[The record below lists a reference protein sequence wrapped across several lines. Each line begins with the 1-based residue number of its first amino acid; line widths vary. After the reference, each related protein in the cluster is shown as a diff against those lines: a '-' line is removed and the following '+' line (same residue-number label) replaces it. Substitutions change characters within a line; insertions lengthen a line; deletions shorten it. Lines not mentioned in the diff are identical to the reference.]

1 MLRVGILGCGTIAAK
16 VADSL
21 KGNKKVVIAG
31 VASRERN
38 KAKKFAA
45 AHCPD
50 AKVFTGYEKLAA
62 SDEIDLIYIT
72 TPNTYHYEHAIMCIK
87 EYKNILVEKP
97 FAMSKAEADSIFFEA
112 KNRGVFVAEAM
123 WTSYTPLHKKA
134 LELIAQGKIG
144 AVKYVSANLGYDI
157 ENVPRL
163 NSQVL
168 GGGSYLDLGVYTTNF
183 ALSFMGNDI
192 KVSRVFARQISSGID
207 KDTSYCLETEDGSIL
222 GNFYVTMCADTD
234 KDGVVIGENGKIKF
248 SNINNYRKIA
258 LYSPDDQLIEE
269 YVDPDDY
276 LHGYVHEFEACAD
289 AVRKGFI
296 QAPDMP
302 WSRTAKIA
310 QLNDTIRSM
319 M

>member
-16 VADSL
+16 IADSL
-21 KGNKKVVIAG
+21 KGNKKAVIAG

-62 SDEIDLIYIT
+62 SDEIDLVYIA

-123 WTSYTPLHKKA
+123 WTSYQPLHLKA
-134 LELIAQGKIG
+134 LEWIEKGRIG

-157 ENVPRL
+157 AAVPRL
-163 NSQVL
+163 NSPVL

-192 KVSRVFARQISSGID
+192 KVSRVFARRVSSGID
-207 KDTSYCLETEDGSIL
+207 RDTSYCLESEDGNIL

-234 KDGVVIGENGKIKF
+234 KDGVVVGERGKIKF
-248 SNINNYRKIA
+248 TNINNYRKIA
-258 LYSPDDQLIEE
+258 IYSNDDTLLEE
-269 YVDPDDY
+269 VDGDKEF
-276 LHGYVHEFEACAD
+276 LRGYVYEFESCAN
-289 AVRKGFI
+289 AISKGLI
-296 QAPDMP
+296 QAPEMP
-302 WSRTAKIA
+302 WSKTIRIA
-310 QLNDTIRSM
+310 QINDTIRSM

>member
-16 VADSL
+16 IADSL

-45 AHCPD
+45 ARCPE

-62 SDEIDLIYIT
+62 SDEIDLVYIA

-123 WTSYTPLHKKA
+123 WTSYQPLHMKA
-134 LELIAQGKIG
+134 LEWIEKGRIG

-157 ENVPRL
+157 AAVPRL
-163 NSQVL
+163 NSTVL

-192 KVSRVFARQISSGID
+192 KVSRVFARTVSSGID
-207 KDTSYCLETEDGSIL
+207 RDTSYCLESEDGSIL

-234 KDGVVIGENGKIKF
+234 KDGVVVGEKGKIKF
-248 SNINNYRKIA
+248 TNINNYRKIA
-258 LYSPDDQLIEE
+258 IYSNDDKLIEE
-269 YVDPDDY
+269 IEADKDF
-276 LHGYVHEFEACAD
+276 LHGYVYEFESCAK
-289 AVRKGFI
+289 AISNGLI
-296 QAPDMP
+296 QAPEMP
-302 WSRTAKIA
+302 WFRTTRIA
-310 QLNDTIRSM
+310 QINDTIRSM

>member
-16 VADSL
+16 IADSL
-21 KGNKKVVIAG
+21 KGNKKAVIAG

-62 SDEIDLIYIT
+62 SDEIDLVYIA
-72 TPNTYHYEHAIMCIK
+72 TPNTYHYEHAILCIK

-112 KNRGVFVAEAM
+112 KNRGIFVAEAM
-123 WTSYTPLHKKA
+123 WTSYQPLHLKA
-134 LELIAQGKIG
+134 LEWIEKGRIG

-157 ENVPRL
+157 ASVPRL
-163 NSQVL
+163 NSPVL

-192 KVSRVFARQISSGID
+192 KVSRVFARRVSSGID
-207 KDTSYCLETEDGSIL
+207 RDTSYCLESEDGSIL

-234 KDGVVIGENGKIKF
+234 KDGVVVGERGKIKF
-248 SNINNYRKIA
+248 TNINNYRKIA
-258 LYSPDDQLIEE
+258 IYSNDDTLLEE
-269 YVDPDDY
+269 VDGDKEF
-276 LHGYVHEFEACAD
+276 LRGYVYEFESCAN
-289 AVRKGFI
+289 AISKGFI
-296 QAPDMP
+296 QAPEMP
-302 WSRTAKIA
+302 WSKTIRIA
-310 QLNDTIRSM
+310 QINDTIRSM

>member
-1 MLRVGILGCGTIAAK
+1 MLRVGILGCGNIAAK

-21 KGNKKVVIAG
+21 KGSKKVVIAG

-112 KNRGVFVAEAM
+112 KNRGIFVAEAM

-134 LELIAQGKIG
+134 LELIAQDKIG

-157 ENVPRL
+157 ENMPRL

-183 ALSFMGNDI
+183 ALSFMGDDI

-207 KDTSYCLETEDGSIL
+207 KDTTYSLETEDGSIL

-234 KDGVVIGENGKIKF
+234 RDGVVIGEKGKIRF

-258 LYSPDDQLIEE
+258 LYTPDDQLVEE

-289 AVRKGFI
+289 AVKKGLI

>member
-21 KGNKKVVIAG
+21 KGNKNVVIEG

-45 AHCPD
+45 EHCPD

-62 SDEIDLIYIT
+62 SKEIDLVYIA

-112 KNRGVFVAEAM
+112 KNRNVFVAEAM
-123 WTSYTPLHKKA
+123 WTSYLPLHKQI
-134 LELIAQGKIG
+134 LEWIDKGRIG

-157 ENVPRL
+157 ANVPRL

-183 ALSFMGNDI
+183 ALSFMGDDI
-192 KVSRVFARQISSGID
+192 KVARVFARQLSSGID
-207 KDTSYCLETEDGSIL
+207 RDTTYSMESEDGSIL

-234 KDGVVIGENGKIKF
+234 KDGVIVGERGKIKIT
-248 SNINNYRKIA
+248 NINNYRKIELFSKDDA
-258 LYSPDDQLIEE
+258 LLEQIDAEK
-269 YVDPDDY
+269 DY
-276 LHGYVHEFEACAD
+276 NRGYVYEFESCAK
-289 AVRKGFI
+289 AIAKGFI

-302 WSRTAKIA
+302 WSRTVRIA
-310 QLNDTIRSM
+310 QINDTIRSM

>member
-16 VADSL
+16 IADSL
-21 KGNKKVVIAG
+21 KGNKKAVIAG

-62 SDEIDLIYIT
+62 SDEIDLVYIA

-112 KNRGVFVAEAM
+112 KNRGIFVAEAM
-123 WTSYTPLHKKA
+123 WTSYQPLHLKA
-134 LELIAQGKIG
+134 LEWIEKGRIG

-157 ENVPRL
+157 ASVPRL
-163 NSQVL
+163 NSPVL

-192 KVSRVFARQISSGID
+192 KVSRVFARRVSSGID
-207 KDTSYCLETEDGSIL
+207 RDTSYCLESEDGSIL

-234 KDGVVIGENGKIKF
+234 KDGVVVGERGKIKF
-248 SNINNYRKIA
+248 TNINNYRKITI
-258 LYSPDDQLIEE
+258 YSNDDTLLEE
-269 YVDPDDY
+269 VNGDKEF
-276 LHGYVHEFEACAD
+276 LRGYVYEFESCAN
-289 AVRKGFI
+289 AISKGLI
-296 QAPDMP
+296 QAPEMP
-302 WSRTAKIA
+302 WSKTVRIA
-310 QLNDTIRSM
+310 QINDTIRSM

>member
-16 VADSL
+16 IADSL
-21 KGNKKVVIAG
+21 KGNKKAVIAG

-62 SDEIDLIYIT
+62 SDEIDLVYIA

-123 WTSYTPLHKKA
+123 WTSYQPLHLKA
-134 LELIAQGKIG
+134 LEWIEKGRIG

-157 ENVPRL
+157 ASVPRL
-163 NSQVL
+163 NSPVL

-192 KVSRVFARQISSGID
+192 KVSRVFARRVSSGID
-207 KDTSYCLETEDGSIL
+207 RDTSYCLESEDGSIL

-234 KDGVVIGENGKIKF
+234 KDGVVVGEKGKIKF
-248 SNINNYRKIA
+248 TNINNYRKIA
-258 LYSPDDQLIEE
+258 IYSNDDTLLEE
-269 YVDPDDY
+269 VDGDKEF
-276 LHGYVHEFEACAD
+276 LHGYVYEFESCAD
-289 AVRKGFI
+289 AISKGLI
-296 QAPDMP
+296 QAPEMP
-302 WSRTAKIA
+302 WSKTIRIA
-310 QLNDTIRSM
+310 QINDTIRSM

>member
-1 MLRVGILGCGTIAAK
+1 MLRVGILGCGNIAAK

-21 KGNKKVVIAG
+21 KGSKKVVIAG

-134 LELIAQGKIG
+134 LELIAQDKIG

-157 ENVPRL
+157 ENMPRL

-183 ALSFMGNDI
+183 ALSFMGDDL

-207 KDTSYCLETEDGSIL
+207 KDTTYSLETEDGSIL

-234 KDGVVIGENGKIKF
+234 RDGVVIGEKGKIRF

-258 LYSPDDQLIEE
+258 LYTPDDQLVEE

-289 AVRKGFI
+289 AVKKGLI

>member
-45 AHCPD
+45 AHCPE
-50 AKVFTGYEKLAA
+50 AKVFTGYEKL
-62 SDEIDLIYIT
+62 
-72 TPNTYHYEHAIMCIK
+72 
-87 EYKNILVEKP
+87 
-97 FAMSKAEADSIFFEA
+97 IFFEA

-207 KDTSYCLETEDGSIL
+207 KDTSYS
-222 GNFYVTMCADTD
+222 NFYVTMCADTD
-234 KDGVVIGENGKIKF
+234 KYGVVIGENGKIKF

-289 AVRKGFI
+289 AVRKGLI

>member
-1 MLRVGILGCGTIAAK
+1 
-16 VADSL
+16 
-21 KGNKKVVIAG
+21 
-31 VASRERN
+31 
-38 KAKKFAA
+38 
-45 AHCPD
+45 
-50 AKVFTGYEKLAA
+50 VFTGYEKLAA

-134 LELIAQGKIG
+134 LELIAQDKIG

-157 ENVPRL
+157 ENMPRL

-168 GGGSYLDLGVYTTNF
+168 GGGSYMDLGVYTTNF
-183 ALSFMGNDI
+183 ALSFMGDDL

-207 KDTSYCLETEDGSIL
+207 KDTTYSLETEDGSIL

-234 KDGVVIGENGKIKF
+234 RDGVVIGEKGKIRF

-258 LYSPDDQLIEE
+258 LYTPDDQLVEE

-289 AVRKGFI
+289 AVKKGLI

-310 QLNDTIRSM
+310 LLNDTIRSM

>member
-16 VADSL
+16 IADSL
-21 KGNKKVVIAG
+21 KGNKKAVIAG

-62 SDEIDLIYIT
+62 SDEIDLVYIA

-123 WTSYTPLHKKA
+123 WTSYQPLHLKA
-134 LELIAQGKIG
+134 LEWIEKGRIG

-157 ENVPRL
+157 AAVPRL
-163 NSQVL
+163 NSPVL

-192 KVSRVFARQISSGID
+192 KVSRVFARRVSSGID
-207 KDTSYCLETEDGSIL
+207 RDTSYCLESEDGNIL

-234 KDGVVIGENGKIKF
+234 KDGVVVGERGKIKF
-248 SNINNYRKIA
+248 TNINNYRKNAI
-258 LYSPDDQLIEE
+258 YSNDDTLLEE
-269 YVDPDDY
+269 VDGDKEF
-276 LHGYVHEFEACAD
+276 LRGYVYEFESCAN
-289 AVRKGFI
+289 AISKGLI
-296 QAPDMP
+296 QAPEMP
-302 WSRTAKIA
+302 WSKTIRIA
-310 QLNDTIRSM
+310 QINDTIRSM

>member
-16 VADSL
+16 IADSL
-21 KGNKKVVIAG
+21 KGNKKAIIAG

-62 SDEIDLIYIT
+62 SDEIDLVYIA

-112 KNRGVFVAEAM
+112 KNRGIFVAEAM
-123 WTSYTPLHKKA
+123 WTSYQPLHLKA
-134 LELIAQGKIG
+134 LEWIEKGRIG

-157 ENVPRL
+157 ASVPRL
-163 NSQVL
+163 NSPVL

-192 KVSRVFARQISSGID
+192 KVSRVFARRVSSGID
-207 KDTSYCLETEDGSIL
+207 RDTSYCLESEDGSIL

-234 KDGVVIGENGKIKF
+234 KDGVVVGERGKIKF
-248 SNINNYRKIA
+248 TNINNYRKIA
-258 LYSPDDQLIEE
+258 IYSNDDTLLEE
-269 YVDPDDY
+269 VNGDKEF
-276 LHGYVHEFEACAD
+276 LRGYVYEFESCAN
-289 AVRKGFI
+289 AISKGLI
-296 QAPDMP
+296 QAPEMP
-302 WSRTAKIA
+302 WSKTVRIA
-310 QLNDTIRSM
+310 QINDTIRSM

>member
-16 VADSL
+16 IADSL
-21 KGNKKVVIAG
+21 KGNKKAVIAG

-50 AKVFTGYEKLAA
+50 AKVFSGYEKLAA
-62 SDEIDLIYIT
+62 SDEIDLVYIA

-123 WTSYTPLHKKA
+123 WTSYQPLHLKA
-134 LELIAQGKIG
+134 LEWIEKGRIG

-157 ENVPRL
+157 AAVPRL
-163 NSQVL
+163 NSPVL

-192 KVSRVFARQISSGID
+192 KVSRVFARRVSSGID
-207 KDTSYCLETEDGSIL
+207 RDTSYCLESEDGSIL

-234 KDGVVIGENGKIKF
+234 KDGVVVGERGKIKF
-248 SNINNYRKIA
+248 TNINNYRKIA
-258 LYSPDDQLIEE
+258 IYSNDDMLLEE
-269 YVDPDDY
+269 VDGDKEF
-276 LHGYVHEFEACAD
+276 LRGYVYEFESCAD
-289 AVRKGFI
+289 AISKGLI
-296 QAPDMP
+296 QAPEMP
-302 WSRTAKIA
+302 WLKTIRIA
-310 QLNDTIRSM
+310 QINDTIRSM

>member
-1 MLRVGILGCGTIAAK
+1 MLRVGILGCGNIAAK

-21 KGNKKVVIAG
+21 KGSKKVVIAG

-134 LELIAQGKIG
+134 LELIAQDKIG

-157 ENVPRL
+157 ENMPRL

-183 ALSFMGNDI
+183 ALSFMGDDL

-207 KDTSYCLETEDGSIL
+207 KDTTYSLETEDGSIL

-234 KDGVVIGENGKIKF
+234 RDGVVIGEKGKIRF

-258 LYSPDDQLIEE
+258 LYTPDDQLVEE

-289 AVRKGFI
+289 AVKKGLI

-310 QLNDTIRSM
+310 LLNDTIRSM

>member
-1 MLRVGILGCGTIAAK
+1 MLRVGILGCGGIAAK
-16 VADSL
+16 IADAL

-50 AKVFTGYEKLAA
+50 ATVFTGYEKLAA
-62 SDEIDLIYIT
+62 SDEIDLIYIA

-97 FAMSKAEADSIFFEA
+97 FAMSKAEVDSIFFEA
-112 KNRGVFVAEAM
+112 KNRNVFVAEAM
-123 WTSYTPLHKKA
+123 WTSYTPLHKKV
-134 LELIAQGKIG
+134 LEWLDEGKIG
-144 AVKYVSANLGYDI
+144 AVKYVTANLGYDI
-157 ENVPRL
+157 SNVARL
-163 NSQVL
+163 NSPVL

-183 ALSFMGNDI
+183 ALSFMGDDI

-207 KDTSYCLETEDGSIL
+207 RDTSYSMESEDGSIL
-222 GNFYVTMCADTD
+222 GNFYVTMCANTD
-234 KDGVVIGENGKIKF
+234 KMGVIIGEKGKIIAD
-248 SNINNYRKIA
+248 NINNFRKIT
-258 LYSPDDQLIEE
+258 LLTTDDKIVEE
-269 YVDPDDY
+269 IDAGEDY
-276 LHGYVHEFEACAD
+276 LLGYAHEFEACAD
-289 AVRKGFI
+289 AIKKGLI

-302 WSRTAKIA
+302 WSRTIKIA
-310 QLNDTIRSM
+310 QINDTVRSM

>member
-16 VADSL
+16 IAESL
-21 KGNKKVVIAG
+21 KGNKKAVIAG

-62 SDEIDLIYIT
+62 SDEIDLVYIA

-123 WTSYTPLHKKA
+123 WTSYQPLHLKA
-134 LELIAQGKIG
+134 LEWIEKGRIG

-157 ENVPRL
+157 ASVPRL
-163 NSQVL
+163 NSPVL

-192 KVSRVFARQISSGID
+192 KVSRVFARRVSSGID
-207 KDTSYCLETEDGSIL
+207 RDTSYCLESEDGSIL

-234 KDGVVIGENGKIKF
+234 KDGVVVGERGKIKF
-248 SNINNYRKIA
+248 TNINNYRKIA
-258 LYSPDDQLIEE
+258 IYSNDDTLLEE
-269 YVDPDDY
+269 VDGDKEF
-276 LHGYVHEFEACAD
+276 LRGYVYEFESCAN
-289 AVRKGFI
+289 AISKGLI
-296 QAPDMP
+296 QAPEMP
-302 WSRTAKIA
+302 WSKTVRIA
-310 QLNDTIRSM
+310 QINDTIRSM

>member
-16 VADSL
+16 IADSL
-21 KGNKKVVIAG
+21 KDNKKAVIAG

-62 SDEIDLIYIT
+62 SDEIDLVYIA
-72 TPNTYHYEHAIMCIK
+72 TPNTYHYEHAIMCVK

-123 WTSYTPLHKKA
+123 WTSYQPLHIKA
-134 LELIAQGKIG
+134 LEWIEKGKIG

-157 ENVPRL
+157 ASVPRL
-163 NSQVL
+163 NSPIL

-192 KVSRVFARQISSGID
+192 KVSRVFARRLSSGID
-207 KDTSYCLETEDGSIL
+207 RDTTYSMESEDGSIL

-234 KDGVVIGENGKIKF
+234 KDGVVVGEKGKIKF

-258 LYSPDDQLIEE
+258 LYSNDDTLLEE
-269 YVDPDDY
+269 AEADKDY
-276 LHGYVHEFEACAD
+276 LHGYVYEFESCAK
-289 AVRKGFI
+289 AISKGLI
-296 QAPDMP
+296 QAPEMP
-302 WSRTAKIA
+302 WSRTTRIA
-310 QLNDTIRSM
+310 QINDTVRSM

>member
-16 VADSL
+16 IAESL
-21 KGNKKVVIAG
+21 KGNKKAVIAG

-62 SDEIDLIYIT
+62 SDEIDLVYIA

-87 EYKNILVEKP
+87 EYKSILVEKP

-112 KNRGVFVAEAM
+112 KNRGIFVAEAM
-123 WTSYTPLHKKA
+123 WTSYQPLHLKA
-134 LELIAQGKIG
+134 LEWIEKGRIG

-157 ENVPRL
+157 ASVPRL
-163 NSQVL
+163 NSPVL

-192 KVSRVFARQISSGID
+192 KVSRVFARRVSSGID
-207 KDTSYCLETEDGSIL
+207 RDTSYCLESEDGSIL

-234 KDGVVIGENGKIKF
+234 KDGVVVGERGKIKF
-248 SNINNYRKIA
+248 TNINNYRKIA
-258 LYSPDDQLIEE
+258 IYSNDDTLLEE
-269 YVDPDDY
+269 VDGDKEF
-276 LHGYVHEFEACAD
+276 LRGYVYEFESCAN
-289 AVRKGFI
+289 AISKGLI
-296 QAPDMP
+296 QAPEMP
-302 WSRTAKIA
+302 WSKTVRIA
-310 QLNDTIRSM
+310 QINDTIRSM

>member
-1 MLRVGILGCGTIAAK
+1 MLKVGILGCGTIAAK
-16 VADSL
+16 IADSL

-62 SDEIDLIYIT
+62 SDEIDLVYIA

-123 WTSYTPLHKKA
+123 WTSYQPLHLKA
-134 LELIAQGKIG
+134 LEWIEKGRIG
-144 AVKYVSANLGYDI
+144 AVKYASANLGYDI
-157 ENVPRL
+157 ASVPRL
-163 NSQVL
+163 NSPVL

-192 KVSRVFARQISSGID
+192 KVSRVFARKVSSGID
-207 KDTSYCLETEDGSIL
+207 RDTSYCLESEDGSIL

-234 KDGVVIGENGKIKF
+234 KDGVVVGERGKIKF
-248 SNINNYRKIA
+248 TNINNYRKIA
-258 LYSPDDQLIEE
+258 IYSNDDTLLEE
-269 YVDPDDY
+269 VDGDKDF
-276 LHGYVHEFEACAD
+276 LHGYVYEFESCAN
-289 AVRKGFI
+289 AISKGLI
-296 QAPDMP
+296 QAPEMP
-302 WSRTAKIA
+302 WSRTIRIA
-310 QLNDTIRSM
+310 QINDTIRSM

>member
-1 MLRVGILGCGTIAAK
+1 MLRVGILGCGNIAAK

-21 KGNKKVVIAG
+21 KGSKKVVIAG

-134 LELIAQGKIG
+134 LELIAQDKIG
-144 AVKYVSANLGYDI
+144 AVKYVTANLGYDI

-183 ALSFMGNDI
+183 ALSFMGDDL

-207 KDTSYCLETEDGSIL
+207 KDTTYSLETEDGSIL

-234 KDGVVIGENGKIKF
+234 RDGVVIGEKGKIRF

-258 LYSPDDQLIEE
+258 LYTPDDQLVEE

-289 AVRKGFI
+289 AVKKGLI

-310 QLNDTIRSM
+310 LLNDTIRSM

>member
-1 MLRVGILGCGTIAAK
+1 MLRVGILGCGNIAAK

-21 KGNKKVVIAG
+21 KGSKKVVIAG

-134 LELIAQGKIG
+134 LELIAQDKIG

-157 ENVPRL
+157 ENMPRL

-168 GGGSYLDLGVYTTNF
+168 GGGSYMDLGVYTTNF
-183 ALSFMGNDI
+183 ALSFMGDDL

-207 KDTSYCLETEDGSIL
+207 KDTTYSLETEDGSIL

-234 KDGVVIGENGKIKF
+234 RDGVVIGEKGKIRF

-258 LYSPDDQLIEE
+258 LYTPDDQLVEE

-289 AVRKGFI
+289 AVKKGFI

-310 QLNDTIRSM
+310 LLNDTIRSM

>member
-1 MLRVGILGCGTIAAK
+1 MLRVGIIGCGTIAAK
-16 VADSL
+16 IADSL
-21 KGNKKVVIAG
+21 KGNKKAVIAG

-62 SDEIDLIYIT
+62 SDEIDLVYIA

-123 WTSYTPLHKKA
+123 WTSYQPLHLKA
-134 LELIAQGKIG
+134 LEWIEKGRIG

-157 ENVPRL
+157 ASVPRL
-163 NSQVL
+163 NSPVL

-192 KVSRVFARQISSGID
+192 KVSRVFARRVSSGID
-207 KDTSYCLETEDGSIL
+207 RDTSYCLESEDGSIL

-234 KDGVVIGENGKIKF
+234 KDGVVVGERGKIKF
-248 SNINNYRKIA
+248 TNINNYRKIA
-258 LYSPDDQLIEE
+258 IYSNDDTLLEE
-269 YVDPDDY
+269 VDGDKEF
-276 LHGYVHEFEACAD
+276 LRGYVYEFESCAD
-289 AVRKGFI
+289 AISKGLI
-296 QAPDMP
+296 QAPEMP
-302 WSRTAKIA
+302 WSKTIRIA
-310 QLNDTIRSM
+310 QINDTIRSM

>member
-1 MLRVGILGCGTIAAK
+1 MLRVGILGCGNIAAK

-21 KGNKKVVIAG
+21 KRNKNVTIAG

-38 KAKKFAA
+38 KAKKFASL
-45 AHCPD
+45 HCPD

-62 SDEIDLIYIT
+62 SKDIDLVYIA

-123 WTSYTPLHKKA
+123 WTSYMPLHKKA
-134 LELIAQGKIG
+134 LEWIAKGRIG

-157 ENVPRL
+157 ANVPRL
-163 NSQVL
+163 NSQAL
-168 GGGSYLDLGVYTTNF
+168 GGGSYYDLGVYTTNF
-183 ALSFMGNDI
+183 ALSFMGDDI

-207 KDTSYCLETEDGSIL
+207 KDTTYSLESEDGSIL

-234 KDGVVIGENGKIKF
+234 KDGVVIGERGKIKF
-248 SNINNYRKIA
+248 TNINNYRKIT
-258 LYSPDDQLIEE
+258 LLSQDDTLLEE
-269 YVDPDDY
+269 AEAKEDY
-276 LHGYVHEFEACAD
+276 LHGYVYEFESCAK
-289 AVRKGFI
+289 AISKGLI
-296 QAPDMP
+296 QAPEMP
-302 WSRTAKIA
+302 WARTVRIA
-310 QLNDTIRSM
+310 ALGDAIRSM

>member
-1 MLRVGILGCGTIAAK
+1 MLRVGILGCGNIAAK

-21 KGNKKVVIAG
+21 KGSKKVVIAG

-112 KNRGVFVAEAM
+112 KNRGIFVAEAM

-134 LELIAQGKIG
+134 LELIAQDKIG

-157 ENVPRL
+157 ENMPRL

-183 ALSFMGNDI
+183 ALSFMGDDL

-207 KDTSYCLETEDGSIL
+207 KDTTYSLETEDGSIL

-234 KDGVVIGENGKIKF
+234 RDGVVIGEKGKIRF

-258 LYSPDDQLIEE
+258 LYTPDDQLVEE

-289 AVRKGFI
+289 AVKKGLI

-310 QLNDTIRSM
+310 LLNDTIRSM

>member
-16 VADSL
+16 IADSL
-21 KGNKKVVIAG
+21 KGNKKAVIAG

-62 SDEIDLIYIT
+62 SDEIDLVYIA

-112 KNRGVFVAEAM
+112 KNRGIFVAEAM
-123 WTSYTPLHKKA
+123 WTSYQPLHLKA
-134 LELIAQGKIG
+134 LEWIEKGRIG

-157 ENVPRL
+157 ASVPRL
-163 NSQVL
+163 NSPVL

-192 KVSRVFARQISSGID
+192 KVARVFARRVSSGID
-207 KDTSYCLETEDGSIL
+207 RDTSYCLESEDGSIL

-234 KDGVVIGENGKIKF
+234 KDGVVVGERGKIKF
-248 SNINNYRKIA
+248 TNINNYRKIA
-258 LYSPDDQLIEE
+258 IYSNDDTLLEE
-269 YVDPDDY
+269 VDGDKEF
-276 LHGYVHEFEACAD
+276 LRGYVYEFESCAN
-289 AVRKGFI
+289 AISKGLI
-296 QAPDMP
+296 QAPEMP
-302 WSRTAKIA
+302 WSKTIRIA
-310 QLNDTIRSM
+310 QINDTIRSM

>member
-16 VADSL
+16 IADSL
-21 KGNKKVVIAG
+21 KDNKKAVIAG
-31 VASRERN
+31 VPSRERN

-62 SDEIDLIYIT
+62 SDEIDLVYIA

-123 WTSYTPLHKKA
+123 WTSYQPLHLKA
-134 LELIAQGKIG
+134 LEWIEKGRIG

-157 ENVPRL
+157 ASVPRL
-163 NSQVL
+163 NSPVL

-192 KVSRVFARQISSGID
+192 KVSRVFARRVSSGID
-207 KDTSYCLETEDGSIL
+207 RDTSYCLESEDGSIL

-234 KDGVVIGENGKIKF
+234 KDGVVVGERGKIKF
-248 SNINNYRKIA
+248 TNINNYRKIA
-258 LYSPDDQLIEE
+258 IYSNDDMLLEE
-269 YVDPDDY
+269 VDGDKEF
-276 LHGYVHEFEACAD
+276 LRGYVYEFESCAD
-289 AVRKGFI
+289 AISKGLI
-296 QAPDMP
+296 QAPEMP
-302 WSRTAKIA
+302 WSKTIRIA
-310 QLNDTIRSM
+310 QINDTIRSM

>member
-1 MLRVGILGCGTIAAK
+1 MLRVGILGCGNIAAK
-16 VADSL
+16 VAESL
-21 KGNKKVVIAG
+21 KGSKSVVIAG

-62 SDEIDLIYIT
+62 ADDIDLIYIT
-72 TPNTYHYEHAIMCIK
+72 TPNTYHYEHAILCIK
-87 EYKNILVEKP
+87 EYKNVLIEKP

-123 WTSYTPLHKKA
+123 WTSYLPLHKK
-134 LELIAQGKIG
+134 LLGWIGEGRIG

-163 NSQVL
+163 NSTVL

-183 ALSFMGNDI
+183 ALSFMGDDI
-192 KVSRVFARQISSGID
+192 RVSRVFARQLSSGID
-207 KDTSYCLETEDGSIL
+207 KDTSYCLESEDGSIL
-222 GNFYVTMCADTD
+222 GNFYVTMCANTD
-234 KDGVVIGENGKIKF
+234 KDGVIVGEEGKIRV
-248 SNINNYRKIA
+248 SDINNYRKIA
-258 LYSPDDQLIEE
+258 LYTTEDELIEE
-269 YVDPDDY
+269 VEAGEDY
-276 LHGYVHEFEACAD
+276 LAGYVYEFEACGKAIS
-289 AVRKGFI
+289 KGLI

-302 WSRTAKIA
+302 WSRTIRIA
-310 QLNDTIRSM
+310 QINDTIRSM